1 MKMSQRNWCVILAV
15 FALIVLGVNLSS
27 ERTGSGVSWRGEY
40 STRAILSSIIDYNK
54 QYNCDSQ
61 NTMPLEVAYDCK
73 ELIPGREYIMS
84 LDVYEKGDEGLEYL
98 GYVTKRITPLDRSGT
113 EYVAIN
119 VPAEKKEY
127 KVNTRIIY

>member
-1 MKMSQRNWCVILAV
+1 MNQRNWCVILAV
-15 FALIVLGVNLSS
+15 FALIALGVNLSS
-27 ERTGSGVSWRGEY
+27 ERKETGVSWRGEY
-40 STRAILSSIIDYNK
+40 NTRAIMSNVIDYNK

-61 NTMPLEVAYDCK
+61 NTMPLEVAYDYK
-73 ELIPGREYIMS
+73 ELIPGREYILS
-84 LDVYEKGDEGLEYL
+84 LDVYEKSDEGFEYL
-98 GYVTKRITPLDRSGT
+98 GYVTKRITPLGRSGT

>member
-1 MKMSQRNWCVILAV
+1 M
-15 FALIVLGVNLSS
+15 
-27 ERTGSGVSWRGEY
+27 
-40 STRAILSSIIDYNK
+40 
-54 QYNCDSQ
+54 
-61 NTMPLEVAYDCK
+61 AYDCK
-73 ELIPGREYIMS
+73 ELIPGREYILS